1 MFFKEEENQ
10 ICQSKAKRLAMES
23 EARAR
28 LAFKSTLL
36 NLVQQRKEETL
47 KEARVIKGDLYEL
60 GDKLVKR
67 SASLS

>member
-1 MFFKEEENQ
+1 
-10 ICQSKAKRLAMES
+10 MES

-28 LAFKSTLL
+28 LAFKSTLM